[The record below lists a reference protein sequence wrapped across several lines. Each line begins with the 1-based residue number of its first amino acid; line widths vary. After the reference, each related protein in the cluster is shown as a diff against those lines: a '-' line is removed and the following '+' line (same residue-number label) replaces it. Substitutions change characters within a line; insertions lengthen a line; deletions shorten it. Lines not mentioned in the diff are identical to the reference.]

1 LQPHS
6 STSKKV
12 YQCSDHGTAARPPLS
27 SRGSRLL
34 TELAYCLIHAS
45 ALYAFLTFAIAAN
58 GLEFFYFYPRVA
70 QTIVRPFSLL
80 TIVWLVAG
88 GFSVLGLITLGLRV
102 DHVGKR
108 VTRWQLLAV
117 ILTASIALILIL
129 LETLFLQFSVPF
141 WWIGTIAVCICWLGF
156 GDGITQAIGSR
167 RLSLGSFFA
176 SLFGIG
182 AILEIASLSHWLY
195 AGVVPSVAFAN
206 TWSDLELNLTYAWSW
221 LFPALFLVTWVS
233 PIWAF
238 IAVKVYRLA
247 KSKSKPTAP
256 KISESPLVRQIN
268 LGLDDF
274 MLTLVLLIICIVV
287 GFYPY
292 LHNPSWLV
300 GTDAYWRYKDPLQRI
315 ASSSNVLVAASGER
329 HGLYL
334 LILYGFVYATGLSPF
349 DIVKASPMMLAALLS
364 VLTYLAVA
372 PFRRS
377 RTEGFFAGFLSATTF
392 PTTLGIF
399 ASIDANWFALSVG
412 IVTLCILISL
422 GLSSERALLKALL
435 AILCGMVML
444 ILHPWTWGI
453 VALSALVAGL
463 VFLAKRNW
471 KMFGASVTVFL
482 SGLVSGAFVFVTGSE
497 TERARLVETVIDFEG
512 PLNAPSLVQHP
523 FGVIY
528 DALRIW
534 APFLNPL
541 LMVLA
546 VAGVVIL
553 IRERSSSYKILML
566 SWMAIAGVGTFFAV
580 TLGTEIWRIWY
591 LQPLWILGAT
601 GIRGLL
607 RWANSTWNGVGS
619 DPVAVRT
626 TFIIGSVGLA
636 VFFLEPI
643 VGGTIFYVA
652 ALSIVVVHLGG
663 QRVNAKMV
671 LASAFILF
679 VSAFFLDYA
688 LRGLYPLFLDPHN
701 YLEH

>member
-1 LQPHS
+1 M
-6 STSKKV
+6 
-12 YQCSDHGTAARPPLS
+12 
-27 SRGSRLL
+27 
-34 TELAYCLIHAS
+34 AS
-45 ALYAFLTFAIAAN
+45 N
-58 GLEFFYFYPRVA
+58 GLEFFYFYPRQA
-70 QTIVRPFSLL
+70 QTILRPFSLL
-80 TIVWLVAG
+80 TIVWVVAG
-88 GFSVLGLITLGLRV
+88 GFSVLGLIALGLRA
-102 DHVGKR
+102 DRAGKR
-108 VTRWQLLAV
+108 VTRWQLVAI
-117 ILTASIALILIL
+117 ILGASIALVLLL
-129 LETLFLQFSVPF
+129 LEAVLLQYSVPF

-156 GDGITQAIGSR
+156 GDGITQMIGSR
-167 RLSLGSFFA
+167 GQSLGSFFA

-182 AILEIASLSHWLY
+182 AIVEISSLSHWLY
-195 AGVVPSVAFAN
+195 CGVVSSTAFAN
-206 TWSDLELNLTYAWSW
+206 TWSDLEMNLTYAWSW

-238 IAVKVYRLA
+238 IAVKICRLA
-247 KSKSKPTAP
+247 KSRSKPTVP
-256 KISESPLVRQIN
+256 NVSESSLVRQIK

-274 MLTLVLLIICIVV
+274 ALTLVLLIICTLV

-292 LHNPSWLV
+292 LRDPSWLV

-315 ASSSNVLVAASGER
+315 AGSSNVLVAASGER

-334 LILYGFVYATGLSPF
+334 LILYGLIYVTGLSPF
-349 DIVKASPMMLAALLS
+349 DIVKGSPMMLAALLS
-364 VLTYLAVA
+364 VLTYLAVVR
-372 PFRRS
+372 FRRS
-377 RTEGFFAGFLSATTF
+377 RTEGFFAGFLSATTY

-412 IVTLCILISL
+412 LVTLCLLVSL
-422 GLSSERALLKALL
+422 GMSFERALSKVLL
-435 AILCGMVML
+435 AILCGMVL
-444 ILHPWTWGI
+444 LVLHPWTWGI

-471 KMFGASVTVFL
+471 KMFAASVAVFL
-482 SGLVSGAFVFVTGSE
+482 SGLMSGAFVLVTGSE
-497 TERARLVETVIDFEG
+497 TERARLVETVLDFEG

-546 VAGVVIL
+546 VAGVVML
-553 IRERSSSYKILML
+553 IRERTSSYKIFIL

-591 LQPLWILGAT
+591 LQPLWIVGAT
-601 GIRGLL
+601 GIRGLV

-619 DPVAVRT
+619 DFVAVRT

-643 VGGTIFYVA
+643 VGGTIFYLA
-652 ALSIVVVHLGG
+652 ALSIVVVHFGG

-679 VSAFFLDYA
+679 VLAFFLDHA

>member
-1 LQPHS
+1 
-6 STSKKV
+6 V
-12 YQCSDHGTAARPPLS
+12 
-27 SRGSRLL
+27 
-34 TELAYCLIHAS
+34 IHLS
-45 ALYAFLTFAIAAN
+45 ALYAFITFEMASN
-58 GLEFFYFYPRVA
+58 GLEFFYFYPRLT

-80 TIVWLVAG
+80 AIVWLVAG
-88 GFSVLGLITLGLRV
+88 GLSVLGLIALGLRT
-102 DHVGKR
+102 DRTGKR
-108 VTRWQLLAV
+108 VRRWQLVAV
-117 ILTASIALILIL
+117 ILSASIALILVL
-129 LETLFLQFSVPF
+129 LEAFFLQYSVPF
-141 WWIGTIAVCICWLGF
+141 WWIGTIAVCVCWLGF
-156 GDGITQAIGSR
+156 GDGITQMIGGR
-167 RLSLGSFFA
+167 RQLFRSFFA

-182 AILEIASLSHWLY
+182 AIVEVSSLSHWLY
-195 AGVVPSVAFAN
+195 AGVVPSVAYAN
-206 TWSDLELNLTYAWSW
+206 TWSDLEMNLTYAWSW
-221 LFPALFLVTWVS
+221 LFPALFLATWLS

-238 IAVKVYRLA
+238 TAVKVYRLA
-247 KSKSKPTAP
+247 KSRNKPTASG
-256 KISESPLVRQIN
+256 ISENALVQQIN

-274 MLTLVLLIICIVV
+274 ILALLLFIICIVV
-287 GFYPY
+287 GSFPY
-292 LHNPSWLV
+292 LRDPPWLV

-315 ASSSNVLVAASGER
+315 ASSSNVLVAASSER

-334 LILYGFVYATGLSPF
+334 LILYGFTYVTGLSPF

-364 VLTYLAVA
+364 VLTYIAVA
-372 PFRRS
+372 RLRRS

-412 IVTLCILISL
+412 LVTLCILISL
-422 GLSSERALLKALL
+422 GLSSERALRKALL
-435 AILCGMVML
+435 ATLCGMVLL

-453 VALSALVAGL
+453 LALSALVAGL
-463 VFLAKRNW
+463 VFLAKKNW
-471 KMFGASVTVFL
+471 KMFAASVTVFL

-497 TERARLVETVIDFEG
+497 TEKARFVETVIDFEG

-546 VAGVVIL
+546 IAGVVML
-553 IRERSSSYKILML
+553 IRERSSSYKIFIL

-607 RWANSTWNGVGS
+607 QWANSTWNERAS
-619 DPVAVRT
+619 HLVAART
-626 TFIIGSVGLA
+626 TLIIGIAGLA
-636 VFFLEPI
+636 VFFLEPTVGSI
-643 VGGTIFYVA
+643 VFYLA
-652 ALSIVVVHLGG
+652 ALSIIVVHFGG
-663 QRVNAKMV
+663 QRANAKTI

-679 VSAFFLDYA
+679 VLVFFLNHA
-688 LRGLYPLFLDPHN
+688 LRSLYPLFLDPHN